1 MRRQLISHVVS
12 FSNLNIKKRTV
23 SALGKYSFI
32 AGMFIFGL
40 LFVSAVKN
48 ETRNL
53 EKEINTLTALN
64 NAIKFNLD
72 QAILD
77 NEVITSPENISFLA
91 KQHLNSD
98 LTFYKRSQIKSLN
111 NDYSTFSDLKKI
123 KKKGKDNLANKIKEK
138 KLDIAKLQTLYHEPK
153 LIPNKI
159 KKHVGSKI
167 EKKKDELSNMYKS
180 PNDFMTIAKFG
191 KWSAIQVVKAFL
203 GMPAIPG
210 R

>member
-1 MRRQLISHVVS
+1 MVS
-12 FSNLNIKKRTV
+12 V
-23 SALGKYSFI
+23 
-32 AGMFIFGL
+32 
-40 LFVSAVKN
+40 VKN
-48 ETRNL
+48 ETRTL
-53 EKEINTLTALN
+53 QKEINGLQASVEI
-64 NAIKFNLD
+64 IKFNLN